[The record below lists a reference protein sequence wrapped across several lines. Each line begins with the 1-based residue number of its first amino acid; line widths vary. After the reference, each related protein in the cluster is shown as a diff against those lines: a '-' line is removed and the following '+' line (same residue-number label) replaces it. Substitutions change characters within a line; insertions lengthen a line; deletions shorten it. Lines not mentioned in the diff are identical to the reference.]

1 MDKKLDV
8 AGRARFSGG
17 QAFAR
22 AFSSLGN
29 RNYRLFWFG
38 QLVSLAGSWM
48 QDVALSWLVLE
59 LTNSPKALGLTM
71 TIRFL
76 PALFLSVYG
85 GILGDRLPKRTTLV
99 SVLSVQLCTALA
111 LGILG
116 TLGIL
121 SVGLIYL
128 LTGVRGVVESIEGP
142 VRQSFVPEMVGP
154 RDLPNAVALNST
166 LFNAARIAGP
176 AIGAGV
182 IAGFGVEACFYLN
195 AASFLAVIGALLAM
209 DKNKLYAVQ
218 KPARQPVHLQ
228 VREGFR
234 YVRATPVVVVIFIL
248 VGFIGAFG
256 YNFQTIL
263 PLVTKYVLHAGA
275 STLAMLTTTMGAGS
289 VVAGLAAAY
298 WGQPGMKRLIG
309 ATCAF
314 VGLLLLVGLSSWVAI
329 TLVLLF
335 ALGIV
340 GVLFMTSANTRLQ
353 LTVPDYLRGR
363 VMGMYMLLFVGTT
376 PIGSYVIGFLAE
388 HLGVRPTI
396 LTMAGLCAVGV
407 GAALF
412 YLRAAGSEAETNA
425 QLKSETQT

>member
-1 MDKKLDV
+1 MQV
-8 AGRARFSGG
+8 PGR

-22 AFSSLGN
+22 AFSSLRN

-99 SVLSVQLCTALA
+99 VLLSIQLVIALCFGL
-111 LGILG
+111 LGSLE
-116 TLGIL
+116 TLT
-121 SVGLIYL
+121 VTLIYI
-128 LTGVRGVVESIEGP
+128 LTAVRGVTESIEGP

-154 RDLPNAVALNST
+154 QDLPNAVALNST
-166 LFNAARIAGP
+166 LFNAARIVGP

-182 IAGFGVEACFYLN
+182 IAAFGVEVCFYLN

-209 DKNKLYAVQ
+209 DRRKLFPVA
-218 KPARQPVHLQ
+218 KPARQGVHAQ
-228 VREGFR
+228 MREGFR
-234 YVRATPVVVVIFIL
+234 YVRATSDIVVIFIV
-248 VGFIGAFG
+248 VGVIGAFG

-263 PLVTKYVLHAGA
+263 PLVTKYVLRAGA
-275 STLAMLTTTMGAGS
+275 STLALLTTTMGAGS

-298 WGQPGMKRLIG
+298 WGRPSMRRLVG
-309 ATCAF
+309 AACGF
-314 VGLLLLVGLSSWVAI
+314 FGLLVVVAI
-329 TLVLLF
+329 SRWIGLTLVVLF
-335 ALGIV
+335 ALGVV
-340 GVLFMTSANTRLQ
+340 GVLFMTSANTKLQ
-353 LTVPDYLRGR
+353 LTVPDNMRGR
-363 VMGMYMLLFVGTT
+363 VMGMYMLLFIGTG

-388 HLGVRPTI
+388 HLGVRPTVLI
-396 LTMAGLCAVGV
+396 MAGLCALGV
-407 GAALF
+407 AGGVSYMRAKRTDAA
-412 YLRAAGSEAETNA
+412 STTDDVSVV
-425 QLKSETQT
+425 QQ

>member
-1 MDKKLDV
+1 MVEKV
-8 AGRARFSGG
+8 RVPGR

-22 AFSSLGN
+22 AFSSLRN

-99 SVLSVQLCTALA
+99 VL
-111 LGILG
+111 LGIQLVIAVCFGLLGSLG
-116 TLGIL
+116 TLT
-121 SVGLIYL
+121 VTLIYI
-128 LTGVRGVVESIEGP
+128 LTAIRGVAESIEGP

-154 RDLPNAVALNST
+154 QDLPNAVALNST
-166 LFNAARIAGP
+166 LFNAARIVGP

-182 IAGFGVEACFYLN
+182 IAAFGVEVCFYLN

-209 DKNKLYAVQ
+209 DRRKLFPVA
-218 KPARQPVHLQ
+218 KPPRQGIHAQ
-228 VREGFR
+228 MREGFR
-234 YVRATPVVVVIFIL
+234 YVRATSDIVVIFIV
-248 VGFIGAFG
+248 VGVIGAFG

-263 PLVTKYVLHAGA
+263 PLVTKYVLRAGA
-275 STLAMLTTTMGAGS
+275 STLALLTTTMGAGS

-298 WGQPGMKRLIG
+298 WGRPSMRRLVG
-309 ATCAF
+309 AACGF
-314 VGLLLLVGLSSWVAI
+314 FGLLVVVAMSRWIGL
-329 TLVLLF
+329 TLVVLF
-335 ALGIV
+335 ALGVV
-340 GVLFMTSANTRLQ
+340 GVLFMTSANTKLQ
-353 LTVPDYLRGR
+353 LTVPDNMRGR
-363 VMGMYMLLFVGTT
+363 VMGMYMLLFIGTG

-388 HLGVRPTI
+388 HLGVRPTVLI
-396 LTMAGLCAVGV
+396 MAGLCALGV
-407 GAALF
+407 
-412 YLRAAGSEAETNA
+412 AGSVLYMRARRADAASATDDVSVV
-425 QLKSETQT
+425 QQ